1 MSLNLENCIE
11 LYNLL
16 PKRASSSVFKK
27 GQTGP
32 LTQTIVVVL
41 ETSKPSLDSS
51 IQKYLIYARS
61 KLIFEY

>member
-27 GQTGP
+27 GQRGP
-32 LTQTIVVVL
+32 LTPTIVVVL
-41 ETSKPSLDSS
+41 ETSKPSLDPS
-51 IQKYLIYARS
+51 IQKYLIYAQR
-61 KLIFEY
+61 KLIFKY